1 MISEIVFISLWYVTF
16 AYLIICLYK
25 LSTRKSQTQSLEITS
40 SPTKTFYFYI
50 VSFIGLLMTSS
61 GLLALLTFIVN
72 RSLSNQLVDL
82 DFGPVALG
90 ISSIVVGYPL
100 WFFHWK
106 SINKQIS
113 EYPTEYSSIFRTF
126 YLYFTAVLSISF
138 AIYFLIEA
146 FLFIFGVGNNEQELK
161 DAINSIIRGLFSLGI
176 WIFHWKLIQ
185 KEEHLV
191 SSESYYLFRDI
202 YLFSITI
209 TSLIILSTS
218 ASSVLISIF
227 SSGYDSLFNNNL
239 IIGSSLQSIWWDFRT
254 GIVGLV
260 AGSLLWIFHWLLNI
274 KKSPRRSTEAIVV
287 YIITLI
293 SGFVAIFAIGGIIN
307 DILNFI
313 IPSDTQSESTISSL
327 FNNYPSAITILIIS
341 LSLFFYHRN
350 HIRQKDNFD
359 QINKSNQIFTYSF
372 TFLGV
377 LLLFPGI
384 TILFHSVVMSGFDNV
399 SITNNSTLVTG
410 ITFILVGAFTWYY
423 NWRHAQSRTENGLDL
438 GSSSRRAYFLT
449 IFGIGVVLFAI
460 SALTILFFSILH
472 ILELKFGVET
482 IKSTRIFISIIVG
495 IAVIVPFHYQVY
507 KNEKKFYKTTSSPKP
522 SIKKNVTIL
531 CQIQDSEFLQQLQS
545 DLGYSINAVE
555 WSDEG
560 IENISTKYLSVSKIT
575 DAINNT
581 KGSHVIV
588 ILEENGAKVFSH
600 SGKTIKKF

>member
-1 MISEIVFISLWYVTF
+1 MISQIIFISLWYVTF
-16 AYLIICLYK
+16 SYFIICLYK
-25 LSTRKSQTQSLEITS
+25 LATRKSQVQNLDITG
-40 SPTKTFYFYI
+40 SPTRRFYFYI

-72 RSLSNQLVDL
+72 RSLSANLVDL

-90 ISSIVVGYPL
+90 ISSIIVGYPL
-100 WFFHWK
+100 WLFHWK

-113 EYPTEYSSIFRTF
+113 EYPAEYSSIFRTF

-138 AIYFLIEA
+138 ATYFLIEA
-146 FLFIFGVGNNEQELK
+146 FLFILGVGNENQELK

-185 KEEHLV
+185 KEETLV
-191 SSESYYLFRDI
+191 SSETYYVFRDI
-202 YLFSITI
+202 YLFSNSI

-218 ASSVLISIF
+218 VSNILISIL
-227 SSGYDSLFNNNL
+227 SSGYDTLFNNHL
-239 IIGSSLQSIWWDFRT
+239 IIGSSSQSIWWDVRIGII
-254 GIVGLV
+254 GIVF
-260 AGSLLWIFHWLLNI
+260 GSFLWIFHWLLNI
-274 KKSPRRSTEAIVV
+274 NKSPRRSTEAIVV

-313 IPSDTQSESTISSL
+313 IPTESQTESTLSSL

-359 QINKSNQIFTYSF
+359 QINRSNQIFTYSF

-384 TILFHSVVMSGFDNV
+384 TILFHSLVMSGFENISD
-399 SITNNSTLVTG
+399 TNNSTLITG
-410 ITFILVGAFTWYY
+410 ITFILVGSFTWYF

-438 GSSSRRAYFLT
+438 GSASRRAYFLT

-460 SALTILFFSILH
+460 SSLTILFFSILH

-482 IKSTRIFISIIVG
+482 IKSTRIFISLIVG
-495 IAVIVPFHYQVY
+495 IATILPFHYKVY
-507 KNEKKFYKTTSSPKP
+507 KNEKNSYKTPSTKH

-531 CQIQDSEFLQQLQS
+531 CQINDSEFIKQLQIE
-545 DLGYSINAVE
+545 LGYSINAVE
-555 WSDEG
+555 WTDDG
-560 IENISTKYLSVSKIT
+560 IKNLSTKYLSVPKISE
-575 DAINNT
+575 AINNS
-581 KGSHVIV
+581 KGSNVIV
-588 ILEENGAKVFSH
+588 IFEENGAKVLSH
-600 SGKTIKKF
+600 SGKNIKKI

>member
-161 DAINSIIRGLFSLGI
+161 DATNSIIRGLFSLGI

-218 ASSVLISIF
+218 VSSVLISIF

-254 GIVGLV
+254 GIIGLV
-260 AGSLLWIFHWLLNI
+260 AGALLWIFHWLLNI

-495 IAVIVPFHYQVY
+495 IAVIIPFHYQVY
-507 KNEKKFYKTTSSPKP
+507 RNEKNSYKTSSHKP
-522 SIKKNVTIL
+522 SVKKNVTIL
-531 CQIQDSEFLQQLQS
+531 CQIKDSEFLQQLQS

-555 WSDEG
+555 WADEG
-560 IENISTKYLSVSKIT
+560 IENLSTKYLSVSKIT
-575 DAINNT
+575 QAINNT
-581 KGSHVIV
+581 KGSQVIV

>member
-1 MISEIVFISLWYVTF
+1 
-16 AYLIICLYK
+16 
-25 LSTRKSQTQSLEITS
+25 
-40 SPTKTFYFYI
+40 
-50 VSFIGLLMTSS
+50 MTSS
-61 GLLALLTFIVN
+61 GLLSLLTFIVN

-113 EYPTEYSSIFRTF
+113 EYPAEYSSIFRTF
-126 YLYFTAVLSISF
+126 YLFFTAVFSISF

-146 FLFIFGVGNNEQELK
+146 FLFVFGVGNNEQELK
-161 DAINSIIRGLFSLGI
+161 DATNSIIRGLFSLGI
-176 WIFHWKLIQ
+176 WVFHWKLIQ
-185 KEEHLV
+185 KEEHLA

-202 YLFSITI
+202 YLFSVAI

-218 ASSVLISIF
+218 VSSILISIF

-313 IPSDTQSESTISSL
+313 ILSDTPSESTISSL

-359 QINKSNQIFTYSF
+359 QINRSNQIFTYSF

-384 TILFHSVVMSGFDNV
+384 TILFHSVVMSGFENV
-399 SITNNSTLVTG
+399 SLTNNSTLVTG
-410 ITFILVGAFTWYY
+410 ITFIFVGSFTWYY
-423 NWRHAQSRTENGLDL
+423 NWRHAQSRTETGLDL

-449 IFGIGVVLFAI
+449 IFGIGVILFAI

-495 IAVIVPFHYQVY
+495 IAVILPFHYQVY
-507 KNEKKFYKTTSSPKP
+507 RNEKKSYKTSSPKP
-522 SIKKNVTIL
+522 SVKKNVTIL
-531 CQIQDSEFLQQLQS
+531 CQTKDSEFLQQLQS

-555 WSDEG
+555 WTDEG
-560 IENISTKYLSVSKIT
+560 IENLSTKYLSVSKIT
-575 DAINNT
+575 EAINNT
-581 KGSHVIV
+581 KGSQVIV

>member
-1 MISEIVFISLWYVTF
+1 MVSQIIFISLWYVTF
-16 AYLIICLYK
+16 SYFIICLYK
-25 LSTRKSQTQSLEITS
+25 LATRKSQVQNLDITG
-40 SPTKTFYFYI
+40 SPTRRFYFYI

-72 RSLSNQLVDL
+72 RSLSANLVDL

-90 ISSIVVGYPL
+90 ISSIIVGYPL
-100 WFFHWK
+100 WLFHWK

-113 EYPTEYSSIFRTF
+113 EYPAEYSSIFRTF

-138 AIYFLIEA
+138 ATYFLIEA
-146 FLFIFGVGNNEQELK
+146 FLFILGVGNENQELK

-185 KEEHLV
+185 KEETLV
-191 SSESYYLFRDI
+191 SSETYYVFRDI
-202 YLFSITI
+202 YLFSISI

-218 ASSVLISIF
+218 VSNILISIL
-227 SSGYDSLFNNNL
+227 SSGYDTLFNNHL
-239 IIGSSLQSIWWDFRT
+239 IIGSSSQSIWWDVRIGII
-254 GIVGLV
+254 GIVF
-260 AGSLLWIFHWLLNI
+260 GSFLWIFHWLLNI
-274 KKSPRRSTEAIVV
+274 NKSPRRSTEAIVV

-313 IPSDTQSESTISSL
+313 IPTESQTESTLSSL

-359 QINKSNQIFTYSF
+359 QINRSNQIFTYSF

-384 TILFHSVVMSGFDNV
+384 TILFHSLVMSGFENISD
-399 SITNNSTLVTG
+399 TNNSTLITG
-410 ITFILVGAFTWYY
+410 ITFILVGSFTWYF

-438 GSSSRRAYFLT
+438 GSASRRAYFLT
-449 IFGIGVVLFAI
+449 IFGIGIVLFAI
-460 SALTILFFSILH
+460 SSLTILFFSILH

-482 IKSTRIFISIIVG
+482 IKSTRIFISLIVG
-495 IAVIVPFHYQVY
+495 IATILPFHYKVY
-507 KNEKKFYKTTSSPKP
+507 KNEKNSYKTP
-522 SIKKNVTIL
+522 SNKHFIKKNVTIL
-531 CQIQDSEFLQQLQS
+531 CQINDSEFIKQLQIE
-545 DLGYSINAVE
+545 LGYSINAVE
-555 WSDEG
+555 WTDDG
-560 IENISTKYLSVSKIT
+560 IKNLSTKYLSVPKISE
-575 DAINNT
+575 AINNS
-581 KGSHVIV
+581 KGSNVIV
-588 ILEENGAKVFSH
+588 IFEENGAKVLSH
-600 SGKTIKKF
+600 SGKNIKKI

>member
-1 MISEIVFISLWYVTF
+1 MISQIIFISLWYVTF
-16 AYLIICLYK
+16 SYFIICLYK
-25 LSTRKSQTQSLEITS
+25 LATRKSQVQNLDITG
-40 SPTKTFYFYI
+40 SPTRRFYFYI

-72 RSLSNQLVDL
+72 RSLSANLVDL

-90 ISSIVVGYPL
+90 ISSIIVGYPL
-100 WFFHWK
+100 WLFHWK

-113 EYPTEYSSIFRTF
+113 EYPAEYSSIFRTF

-138 AIYFLIEA
+138 ATYFLIEA
-146 FLFIFGVGNNEQELK
+146 FLFILGVGNENQELK

-185 KEEHLV
+185 KEETLV
-191 SSESYYLFRDI
+191 SSETYYLFRDI
-202 YLFSITI
+202 YLFSISI

-218 ASSVLISIF
+218 VSNILISIL
-227 SSGYDSLFNNNL
+227 SSGYDALFNNHL
-239 IIGSSLQSIWWDFRT
+239 IIGSSSQSIWWDVRIGII
-254 GIVGLV
+254 GIVF
-260 AGSLLWIFHWLLNI
+260 GSFLWIFHWLLNI
-274 KKSPRRSTEAIVV
+274 NKSPRRSTEAIVV

-313 IPSDTQSESTISSL
+313 IPTESQTESTLSSL

-359 QINKSNQIFTYSF
+359 QINRSNQIFTYSF

-384 TILFHSVVMSGFDNV
+384 TILFHSLVMSGFENISD
-399 SITNNSTLVTG
+399 TNNSTLITG
-410 ITFILVGAFTWYY
+410 ITFILVGSFTWYF

-438 GSSSRRAYFLT
+438 GSASRRAYFLT
-449 IFGIGVVLFAI
+449 IFGIGIVLFAI
-460 SALTILFFSILH
+460 SSLTILFFSILH

-482 IKSTRIFISIIVG
+482 IKSTRIFISLIVG
-495 IAVIVPFHYQVY
+495 IATILPFHYKVY
-507 KNEKKFYKTTSSPKP
+507 KNEKNSYKTP
-522 SIKKNVTIL
+522 SNKHFIKKNVTIL
-531 CQIQDSEFLQQLQS
+531 CQINDSEFIKQLQIE
-545 DLGYSINAVE
+545 LGYSINAVE
-555 WSDEG
+555 WTDDG
-560 IENISTKYLSVSKIT
+560 IKNLSTKYLSVPKISE
-575 DAINNT
+575 AINNS
-581 KGSHVIV
+581 KGSNVIV
-588 ILEENGAKVFSH
+588 IFEENGAKVLSH
-600 SGKTIKKF
+600 SGKNIKKI

>member
-113 EYPTEYSSIFRTF
+113 EYPAEYSSIFRTF
-126 YLYFTAVLSISF
+126 YLFFTAVFSISF

-146 FLFIFGVGNNEQELK
+146 FLFVFGVGNNEQELK
-161 DAINSIIRGLFSLGI
+161 DATNSIIRGLFSLGI
-176 WIFHWKLIQ
+176 WVFHWKLIQ
-185 KEEHLV
+185 KEEHLA

-202 YLFSITI
+202 YLFSVAI

-218 ASSVLISIF
+218 VSSILISIF

-313 IPSDTQSESTISSL
+313 ILSDTPSESTISSL

-359 QINKSNQIFTYSF
+359 QINRSNQIFTYSF

-384 TILFHSVVMSGFDNV
+384 TILFHSVVMSGFENV
-399 SITNNSTLVTG
+399 SLTNNSTLVTG
-410 ITFILVGAFTWYY
+410 ITFIFVGSFTWYY
-423 NWRHAQSRTENGLDL
+423 NWRHAQSRTETGLDL

-449 IFGIGVVLFAI
+449 IFGIGVILFAI

-495 IAVIVPFHYQVY
+495 IAVILPFHYQVY
-507 KNEKKFYKTTSSPKP
+507 RNEKKSYKTSSPKP
-522 SIKKNVTIL
+522 SVKKNVTIL
-531 CQIQDSEFLQQLQS
+531 CQTKDSEFLQQLQS

-555 WSDEG
+555 WTDEG
-560 IENISTKYLSVSKIT
+560 IENLSTKYLSVSKIT
-575 DAINNT
+575 EAINNT
-581 KGSHVIV
+581 KGSQVIV

>member
-1 MISEIVFISLWYVTF
+1 MISQIIFISLWYVTF
-16 AYLIICLYK
+16 SYFIICLYK
-25 LSTRKSQTQSLEITS
+25 LATRKSQVQNLDITG
-40 SPTKTFYFYI
+40 SPTRRFYFYI

-72 RSLSNQLVDL
+72 RSLSANLVDL

-90 ISSIVVGYPL
+90 ISSIIVGYPL
-100 WFFHWK
+100 WLFHWK

-113 EYPTEYSSIFRTF
+113 EYPAEYSSIFRTF

-138 AIYFLIEA
+138 ATYFLIEA
-146 FLFIFGVGNNEQELK
+146 FLFILGVGNENQELK

-185 KEEHLV
+185 KEETLV
-191 SSESYYLFRDI
+191 SSETYYVFRDI
-202 YLFSITI
+202 YLFSNSI

-218 ASSVLISIF
+218 VSNILISIL
-227 SSGYDSLFNNNL
+227 SSGYDTLFNNHL
-239 IIGSSLQSIWWDFRT
+239 IIGSSSQSIWWDVRIGII
-254 GIVGLV
+254 GIVF
-260 AGSLLWIFHWLLNI
+260 GSFLWIFHWLLNI
-274 KKSPRRSTEAIVV
+274 NKSPRRSTEAIVV

-313 IPSDTQSESTISSL
+313 IPTESQTESTLSSL

-359 QINKSNQIFTYSF
+359 QINRSNQIFTYSF

-384 TILFHSVVMSGFDNV
+384 TILFHSLVMSGFENISD
-399 SITNNSTLVTG
+399 TNNSTLITG
-410 ITFILVGAFTWYY
+410 ITFILVGSFTWYF

-438 GSSSRRAYFLT
+438 GSASRRAYFLT
-449 IFGIGVVLFAI
+449 IFGIGIVLFAI
-460 SALTILFFSILH
+460 SSLTILFFSILH

-482 IKSTRIFISIIVG
+482 IKSTRIFISLIVG
-495 IAVIVPFHYQVY
+495 IATILPFHYKVY
-507 KNEKKFYKTTSSPKP
+507 KNEKNSYKTP
-522 SIKKNVTIL
+522 SNKHFIKKNVTIL
-531 CQIQDSEFLQQLQS
+531 CQINDSEFIKQLQIE
-545 DLGYSINAVE
+545 LGYSINAVE
-555 WSDEG
+555 WTDDG
-560 IENISTKYLSVSKIT
+560 IKNLSTKYLSVPKISE
-575 DAINNT
+575 AINNS
-581 KGSHVIV
+581 KGSNVIV
-588 ILEENGAKVFSH
+588 IFEENGAKVLSH
-600 SGKTIKKF
+600 SGKNIKKI